1 MEGIISLTPIGI
13 FAIDGD
19 GNVIAWEGFPKDP
32 KAVSEILRGAG
43 EGRLEGPLRGFL
55 EGLRKSG
62 FDAMVFESEPLAEAA
77 RRALG
82 IAARAEA
89 KSKALE
95 AFKARLPA
103 MAVELGLFPDEAGYS
118 SFARE
123 VMLEMARAS
132 LALAGRRRDVYAIQI
147 VRAMDDLDKTIN
159 LFSGRLR
166 EWFGLHFP
174 ELDKEVEKHE
184 TYARLVHDLGRR
196 ENFEFERLI
205 ERGLPEDRA
214 RRLDELAKNSV
225 GADIGDEDLERI
237 RDFSAAILEAF
248 KLRDRMA
255 KYLDEIM
262 PKIAPNL
269 CAIVGPSL
277 SARLI
282 SLAGGLESLAKM
294 PASTIQVLGAEKAL
308 FRSLRTGSRPPKH
321 GVIFQ
326 YGPIHESPR
335 WQRGK
340 IARALAGKLSI
351 AARLDAFGGEPM
363 GEALKEGLNRRIEE
377 IRQKYASPPARIGRA
392 RDRSAPARKARRRL
406 PRKA

>member
-1 MEGIISLTPIGI
+1 MEAIISLTPIGI

-19 GNVIAWEGFPKDP
+19 GNVIAREGFPKDP
-32 KAVSEILRGAG
+32 KAVSGILRGAG

-55 EGLRKSG
+55 EGLSKSG
-62 FDAMVFESEPLAEAA
+62 FEAMVFESEPLAEAA
-77 RRALG
+77 KRALG
-82 IAARAEA
+82 VAARVDA

-95 AFKARLPA
+95 ALKARLPA
-103 MAVELGLFPDEAGYS
+103 MAVELGLFPDEASYS

-123 VMLEMARAS
+123 VMLEMTRAS
-132 LALAGRRRDVYAIQI
+132 LASAGMRRDAYAIQV

-174 ELDKEVEKHE
+174 ELDKEVDKHE
-184 TYARLVHDLGRR
+184 TYARLVNDLGRR
-196 ENFEFERLI
+196 ENFRFEKLI
-205 ERGLPEDRA
+205 EMGIPEDRA
-214 RRLDELAKNSV
+214 RRLDRMAKDSV
-225 GADIGDEDLERI
+225 GSEIGDEDLERI
-237 RDFSAAILEAF
+237 RDFAAAILGAF

-262 PKIAPNL
+262 PEIAPNL
-269 CAIVGPSL
+269 CAIAGPSL

-308 FRSLRTGSRPPKH
+308 FRSLRTGSKPPKH

-340 IARALAGKLSI
+340 MARALAGKLSI

-363 GEALKEGLNRRIEE
+363 GEALKEELNKRIEE

-392 RDRSAPARKARRRL
+392 RDKGAPARKVRGRL
-406 PRKA
+406 SRKA

>member
-1 MEGIISLTPIGI
+1 MECIISLTPIGV

-19 GNVIAWEGFPKDP
+19 GNVIAREAFPKDS
-32 KAVSEILRGAG
+32 KAVSEILRWAG

-62 FDAMVFESEPLAEAA
+62 FEAMIFESEPLAEAA
-77 RRALG
+77 KRALG
-82 IAARAEA
+82 VAARVDV

-95 AFKARLPA
+95 AFKARLPS
-103 MAVELGLFPDEAGYS
+103 MASELGLFPDEAGYS
-118 SFARE
+118 NFARE
-123 VMLEMARAS
+123 VMLEMAKAS
-132 LALAGRRRDVYAIQI
+132 LALVGMRRDAYAIQL

-174 ELDKEVEKHE
+174 ELDKEIEKHE
-184 TYARLVHDLGRR
+184 TYARLVNDLGRR
-196 ENFEFERLI
+196 ENFEFERLVEMGI
-205 ERGLPEDRA
+205 PEDRA
-214 RRLDELAKNSV
+214 KRLEKLARDSA
-225 GADIGDEDLERI
+225 GSEIGDEDLERI
-237 RDFSAAILEAF
+237 RDFAAAILRAF
-248 KLRDRMA
+248 KLRDGMA
-255 KYLDEIM
+255 RYLDEIM
-262 PKIAPNL
+262 PEIAPNL

-308 FRSLRTGSRPPKH
+308 FRSLRTGSKPPKH

-340 IARALAGKLSI
+340 MARALAGKLSI
-351 AARLDAFGGEPM
+351 AARLDAFGGEPR
-363 GEALKEGLNRRIEE
+363 GEALREGLNRRIEE

-392 RDRSAPARKARRRL
+392 RDSGAPTRKVRRRL